1 MKQFFHHNLTHLQND
16 FAAVSSFTLPAI
28 KNWEPIMDVEYDD
41 LFNYYSNYILNGYCS
56 KVGFYMIIKLL
67 DHASPIIIL
76 R

>member
-1 MKQFFHHNLTHLQND
+1 
-16 FAAVSSFTLPAI
+16 
-28 KNWEPIMDVEYDD
+28 MDVEYDD